1 MVVPDS
7 SPQASV
13 VISVR
18 IPQRLMLV
26 DETFFPLDA
35 VLSRGGVLANPRV

>member
-1 MVVPDS
+1 
-7 SPQASV
+7 
-13 VISVR
+13 
-18 IPQRLMLV
+18 MLV